1 MSTSF
6 TVVQATRCV
15 HSVGGKRNVAPVPG
29 IRVGPGGPRFLL
41 GEEQPSSL
49 DVYQPAG
56 QTIVHYMF
64 FLRGSPDSALLQCT
78 TAVFDPNP
86 ILDQLVGGMQLRATL
101 SSDGRS
107 LML

>member
-1 MSTSF
+1 MSTLF

-15 HSVGGKRNVAPVPG
+15 HPVGGRRNVAPVPG

-41 GEEQPSSL
+41 GEEQPSLL

-64 FLRGSPDSALLQCT
+64 FLRGSPDDALLQCT
-78 TAVFDPNP
+78 TAVFEPNP
-86 ILDQLVGGMQLRATL
+86 ILDQLVEGMQLHATL
-101 SSDGRS
+101 SADGLS
-107 LML
+107 LTL